1 MKFEQY
7 AIHPALKKNLAN
19 LGFKKPTDIQFRA
32 IPSVLKG
39 EDVLAIAQTGT
50 GKTAAFA
57 VPILHQLLQTRPEK
71 NQRGLPRALVLVPTR
86 ELAVQTGNLLR
97 QLLLDT
103 PLRFVMLYGG
113 VDEEIQT
120 KRLQEGVDLVIA
132 TPGRLFDLQH
142 RRLLQLNYVRYLI
155 LDEADQMLALGF
167 YKDIQDV
174 IQRIPDE
181 HQTLFFSATITPEI
195 KRLAY
200 KLVHNPIRIQISPKD
215 PVSKNVRHWVAFVA
229 MDDKRFFLERI
240 LRENEKAR
248 VMVFVRTKVRADRVQ
263 KALERAGISS
273 SCMHGNVTQEDR
285 FNNLAEFR
293 KGDQRILISTD
304 LSARGIDIPGVSLV
318 VNYDLP
324 EIAENYVHRV
334 GRTGRGME
342 KGRAVSL
349 CAEEEKAL
357 LEAIESYTGYEI
369 PEITMSGQEYAMTLA
384 STEEKVGNW
393 QQLLNEAEKENQKRK
408 GKPFKKK

>member
-7 AIHPALKKNLAN
+7 AIHPALKKNLSA

-57 VPILHQLLQTRPEK
+57 VPILHQLLHTRPEK
-71 NQRGLPRALVLVPTR
+71 NQRGIPRALILVPTR

-97 QLLLDT
+97 QLLIDT

-120 KRLQEGVDLVIA
+120 KRLQDGVDLVIA

-142 RRLLQLNYVRYLI
+142 RRVLNLNQVRYLV

-240 LRENEKAR
+240 LRENEEAR

-273 SCMHGNVTQEDR
+273 NCMHGNVTQEDR

-349 CAEEEKAL
+349 CAEEERSL
-357 LEAIESYTGYEI
+357 LDAIEAYTGYEI
-369 PEITMSGQEYAMTLA
+369 PEIAMSGQEYAMTLA
-384 STEEKVGNW
+384 SSEEKVENW
-393 QQLLNEAEKENQKRK
+393 QQLLNEAEKEDQKRK